1 MSQGKLDEA
10 TPLYKESLAIRK
22 KVFGEEHP
30 DVAGNLNNIA
40 ILMYKQKKF
49 SEAKLCM
56 KQALSIWK
64 KALGPDHPQT
74 KAGEGTLQVILESCT

>member
-1 MSQGKLDEA
+1 M
-10 TPLYKESLAIRK
+10 
-22 KVFGEEHP
+22 
-30 DVAGNLNNIA
+30 AGNLNNIA